1 MTHTTAQT
9 ILNQLGGNK
18 FIAMTGAKNF
28 VGSDKELMFQL
39 PTNQSKGNKMRIT
52 LNADLYTVEVFK
64 IRGVEVK
71 TMASREMVYA
81 DQLRSV
87 FTSIT
92 GLETSL

>member
-1 MTHTTAQT
+1 MKQTAQT

-28 VGSDKELMFQL
+28 VGSDSYLMFQL
-39 PTNQSKGNKMRIT
+39 PVNQIKGNKMKIT
-52 LNADLYTVEVFK
+52 VNADLYTVEVFK
-64 IRGVEVK
+64 IRDVEVK